1 MECIAVDQVRKLR
14 HLAAQY
20 RILAAGAENN
30 SVREERLRTAAL
42 LEREAAYTECAFI
55 SPPARLRSWGV
66 RPLS

>member
-1 MECIAVDQVRKLR
+1 MERIAMNQVKRLR
-14 HLAAQY
+14 ELAVQYRALAAE
-20 RILAAGAENN
+20 AENR
-30 SVREERLRTAAL
+30 SVCEDRLRTAVF